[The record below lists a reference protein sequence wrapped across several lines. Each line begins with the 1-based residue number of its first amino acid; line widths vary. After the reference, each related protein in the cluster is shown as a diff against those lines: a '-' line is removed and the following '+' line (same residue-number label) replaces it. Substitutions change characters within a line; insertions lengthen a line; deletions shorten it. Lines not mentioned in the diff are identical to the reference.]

1 MTMSKLVA
9 LIGAVIA
16 IALVSLGVRNTP
28 ATPATPAPVPVPVA
42 QDGAS
47 RTSPRELAEML
58 NRSEVIVLDVRDVDA
73 YLAGHIEGALHIP
86 LSYIE
91 GEVPY
96 LRRGKRIVTY
106 CT

>member
-1 MTMSKLVA
+1 MTMSKLAA
-9 LIGAVIA
+9 LVGAVVA
-16 IALVSLGVRNTP
+16 TGLVALGVRN
-28 ATPATPAPVPVPVA
+28 TPATPAPVPVPVA
-42 QDGAS
+42 QDGAG

-58 NRSEVIVLDVRDVDA
+58 NRGEAIVLDVRDVDA

-86 LSYIE
+86 LSYIP

-96 LRRGKRIVTY
+96 LKRGKRIVTY